1 MTDDQHSAAYFV
13 ILDVAIRDVERY
25 LTYMER
31 VAPALEAAGGR
42 YLARGGVLTTYEGDW
57 RPPRIVLIEF
67 PSQAAFESFYYGAAY
82 EGIREIRDEVS
93 TGRMIGVEGLPP
105 GAPPI
110 SSALP
115 AQRLDALERH
125 GIVERNG
132 PSGRVR
138 SYRLTEKGRDLE
150 SGRLVLDGPRSLV
163 RAFPTW
169 IAPARSPLPRPA
181 RPQPPRGQR
190 PAC

>member
-1 MTDDQHSAAYFV
+1 MTGDQHGAPYFV

-82 EGIREIRDEVS
+82 E
-93 TGRMIGVEGLPP
+93 
-105 GAPPI
+105 A
-110 SSALP
+110 
-115 AQRLDALERH
+115 
-125 GIVERNG
+125 
-132 PSGRVR
+132 SGRSATR
-138 SYRLTEKGRDLE
+138 
-150 SGRLVLDGPRSLV
+150 
-163 RAFPTW
+163 
-169 IAPARSPLPRPA
+169 
-181 RPQPPRGQR
+181 
-190 PAC
+190 

>member
-1 MTDDQHSAAYFV
+1 MTGDQHSAPYFV

-93 TGRMIGVEGLPP
+93 TGRMVGVEGLPP
-105 GAPPI
+105 GVPSTSASRPKAAP
-110 SSALP
+110 
-115 AQRLDALERH
+115 
-125 GIVERNG
+125 G
-132 PSGRVR
+132 
-138 SYRLTEKGRDLE
+138 
-150 SGRLVLDGPRSLV
+150 
-163 RAFPTW
+163 
-169 IAPARSPLPRPA
+169 
-181 RPQPPRGQR
+181 
-190 PAC
+190 